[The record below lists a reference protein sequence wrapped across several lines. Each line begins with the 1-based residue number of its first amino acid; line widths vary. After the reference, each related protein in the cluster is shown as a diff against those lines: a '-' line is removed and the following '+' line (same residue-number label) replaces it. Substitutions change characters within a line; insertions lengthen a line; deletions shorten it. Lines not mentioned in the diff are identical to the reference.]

1 MTLPDGVTPTAR
13 VEIGNAIGRMTKAV
27 PGAKYR
33 ADAKANR
40 LLGGN
45 AIESHRIFI
54 STFIQ
59 HSTYAHFA
67 VGDLLAGRLGV
78 PSNADDWTRV
88 REKALPIY
96 FGQGVKDFTFDYYA
110 ATQCLAA
117 PSGPT
122 VDIFRGIRRDTAQL
136 LFDDLAR
143 PGLAAHLFLEVLSSW
158 SDQIGLAERF
168 ADRTGGAVVRL
179 QLPVEMVFAHWQH
192 DDLMESILRRQCKQH
207 LKSDPDVIGGE
218 IVLWCPL
225 RCIKVTQQ
233 DIEADFTQ
241 VPPKGSL

>member
-1 MTLPDGVTPTAR
+1 MTLPDGVTPPASL
-13 VEIGNAIGRMTKAV
+13 EIGSAIARMTKAAAS
-27 PGAKYR
+27 GASG
-33 ADAKANR
+33 AKANH
-40 LLGGN
+40 LLRGN
-45 AIESHRIFI
+45 AIDSHRIFI

-67 VGDLLAGRLGV
+67 VGDLLAGRLGAF
-78 PSNADDWTRV
+78 SKTDDWTRV
-88 REKALPIY
+88 RKKALPIY
-96 FGQGVKDFTFDYYA
+96 FGQGFKDFTFDYYA
-110 ATQCLAA
+110 ATQCLA
-117 PSGPT
+117 SRSSPT
-122 VDIFRGIRRDTAQL
+122 VDVFRGLPRNTAQL

-143 PGLAAHLFLEVLSSW
+143 PGLTAHLFLDVLSSW
-158 SDQIGLAERF
+158 SDQAGLAERF
-168 ADRTGGAVVRL
+168 AARTGGAVVRL

-192 DDLMESILRRQCKQH
+192 DDLMGLILRRQCQQH

-233 DIEADFTQ
+233 NIETDFTQ

>member
-1 MTLPDGVTPTAR
+1 
-13 VEIGNAIGRMTKAV
+13 MTKAAS
-27 PGAKYR
+27 GAAYR
-33 ADAKANR
+33 ADMKANH
-40 LLGGN
+40 LLVGN
-45 AIESHRIFI
+45 ALDSHRIFI

-67 VGDLLAGRLGV
+67 VGDLLAGGLGV
-78 PSNADDWTRV
+78 LSKTDDWTRV

-96 FGQGVKDFTFDYYA
+96 FGQGFKDFTFDYYA
-110 ATQCLAA
+110 ATQCLAT

-143 PGLAAHLFLEVLSSW
+143 PGLPAHLFVEVLSSW

-168 ADRTGGAVVRL
+168 AARTGGAVVRL

-192 DDLMESILRRQCKQH
+192 DDLMEVILRRQCKQH
-207 LKSDPDVIGGE
+207 LNSNPDVVGGE

-241 VPPKGSL
+241 VAPKGSL